1 MLVDSASNALTCRHC
16 GTYEESPAL
25 VPNLEIVGASANSCP
40 TCRTPL
46 SDGRLESHPVLFCQG
61 CLGVL
66 IDMGHFVSV
75 IEAVRVNEA
84 RTEVLLPRGQNP
96 GERLLNCPGCGQIM
110 LSHIYLGPGNLVIDT
125 CERCRLNWLDAGELR
140 KIARAPSGVYPKT

>member
-1 MLVDSASNALTCRHC
+1 LLADSASNALICRHC

-25 VPNLEIVGASANSCP
+25 VPNLVIVGASSTSCP

-46 SDGRLESHPVLFCQG
+46 SDGRLEGRAVLFCQR

-66 IDMGHFVSV
+66 IDMGLFVSV
-75 IEAVRVNEA
+75 IEAVRESEA
-84 RTEVLLPRGQNP
+84 RTEVVLPRSQNP

-125 CERCRLNWLDAGELR
+125 CERCRLNWLDGGELR
-140 KIARAPSGVYPKT
+140 RIARAPRSVYPKT